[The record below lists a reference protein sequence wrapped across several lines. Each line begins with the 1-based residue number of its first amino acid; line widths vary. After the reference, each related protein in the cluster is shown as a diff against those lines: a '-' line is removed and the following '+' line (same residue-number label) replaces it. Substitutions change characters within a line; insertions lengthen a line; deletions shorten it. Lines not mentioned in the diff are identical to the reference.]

1 MRAEILNKI
10 YKSVDSVIANL
21 AGCEIVNDEI
31 PEIMK
36 IIKKIQ
42 PNISEI
48 NLDNNKLNDN
58 CAEDIVKCL
67 SNFKQLQTLSIQ
79 FNQIGKTGAIT
90 LFSIKKT

>member
-42 PNISEI
+42 PN
-48 NLDNNKLNDN
+48 N
-58 CAEDIVKCL
+58 V
-67 SNFKQLQTLSIQ
+67 
-79 FNQIGKTGAIT
+79 
-90 LFSIKKT
+90 